1 MIENMNQ
8 NMQPLVGTIEAKD
21 EFAVAPPGHSLTQDN
36 TRWAWGNPPVD
47 VDPEVVLDKAIS
59 SLKNKRTKDEMLKLL
74 LGGVS
79 IETMV
84 EGYILQGF
92 HDGRFTPDV
101 GLLIKPALAVVMA
114 GMAEE
119 ENIPYRM
126 FENRDAEQEGKMSD
140 ESFFRMIKTNNP
152 RMFEFIKENINESI
166 REGDR
171 PLEDNFLNMQPTIT
185 EEEEK

>member
-1 MIENMNQ
+1 MEEMNES
-8 NMQPLVGTIEAKD
+8 MQPMAGTIEAKD

-36 TRWAWGNPPVD
+36 TRWAWGNPPID
-47 VDPEVVLDKAIS
+47 VDPEGVLDKAIS
-59 SLKNKRTKDEMLKLL
+59 TLKNKRTKDEMLKLL

-79 IETMV
+79 IETMI

-92 HDGRFTPDV
+92 HEGRFTPDV
-101 GLLIKPALAVVMA
+101 GLLIKPPLAIVMA

-140 ESFFRMIKTNNP
+140 ESFFSMIKANNP
-152 RMFEFIKENINESI
+152 RMFEFIKENINEAI
-166 REGDR
+166 REGNK